1 MNRHSNISTHFSND
15 DAKYWRFER
24 TSGLPHGYFGHRIR
38 LTPDLAVALA
48 LLLAAIALLVL
59 A

>member
-1 MNRHSNISTHFSND
+1 VKPSISSHYQND
-15 DAKYWRFER
+15 DSRQWRFER
-24 TSGLPHGYFGHRIR
+24 TSGLPRGYFGHRIR